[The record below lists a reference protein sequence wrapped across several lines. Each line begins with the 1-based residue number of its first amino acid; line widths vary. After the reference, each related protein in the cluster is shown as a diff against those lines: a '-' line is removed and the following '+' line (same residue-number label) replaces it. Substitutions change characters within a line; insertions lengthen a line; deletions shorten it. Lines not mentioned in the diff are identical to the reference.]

1 MSRNTTIEQSTLEI
15 DTADLP
21 PTLPSSPIMP
31 PTLPCSPVAHGTPTV
46 IMGTPSARLEESTLS
61 PTLSLGSAE
70 TSTVLLGTP
79 TERLDDTTVIHS
91 AVAAPPASASTGFR
105 RVFFGRELFFQLATA
120 LTAIWMVDQDSL
132 DLGTVLVVCRETW
145 AMRSE
150 MRRAIQHTVAHD
162 MRRFFRAGNIPTAL
176 QWLQIWRTYPQV
188 PVLLPNGVDNAAF
201 DPPQEPRSNERIT
214 TRNLSNLIILFTVMN
229 GVLNNLIRRG
239 VFSRS
244 ENREAALEVLNLMRV
259 HLPTMRSDVRRQLAD
274 SLKYLLRSSFAL
286 EDVSD
291 IPCILNKWLPA
302 NDDFAVVLTGVQLTV
317 SDSDIE
323 RCNASLPERQR
334 LKIQRGPG

>member
-1 MSRNTTIEQSTLEI
+1 MEI

-91 AVAAPPASASTGFR
+91 AVAARPASASTGFR
-105 RVFFGRELFFQLATA
+105 RVFFGHNELFFQLATA

-201 DPPQEPRSNERIT
+201 DPPQTPSSNDRIN
-214 TRNLSNLIILFTVMN
+214 TRKLANLILAFLVMN

-274 SLKYLLRSSFAL
+274 SLEYLLRSSFAL

-323 RCNASLPERQR
+323 RCNASLPESHR

>member
-1 MSRNTTIEQSTLEI
+1 MEI

-105 RVFFGRELFFQLATA
+105 RVFFGHNELFFQLATA

-162 MRRFFRAGNIPTAL
+162 MRRFFRVGNIPTAL

-201 DPPQEPRSNERIT
+201 DPPQTPSSNDRIN
-214 TRNLSNLIILFTVMN
+214 TRKLANLILAFLVMN

-274 SLKYLLRSSFAL
+274 SLEYLLRSSFAL

-323 RCNASLPERQR
+323 RCNASLPESHR